1 MDNAA
6 GVIPE
11 MRAASAR
18 LAGLRRE
25 SFSITSPDS
34 PDTTRKSN
42 PSGMRR
48 VSSRRNLS
56 RSRSW
61 RSMYPP

>member
-1 MDNAA
+1 LTIDRAA

-18 LAGLRRE
+18 LAGRNRV

-34 PDTTRKSN
+34 PATA
-42 PSGMRR
+42 
-48 VSSRRNLS
+48 
-56 RSRSW
+56 
-61 RSMYPP
+61 

>member
-1 MDNAA
+1 MIESAA

-18 LAGLRRE
+18 LAGLSRE

-34 PDTTRKSN
+34 PATALKSN
-42 PSGMRR
+42 PSGIRR
-48 VSSRRNLS
+48 VSSRRSLS
-56 RSRSW
+56 RSRS
-61 RSMYPP
+61 